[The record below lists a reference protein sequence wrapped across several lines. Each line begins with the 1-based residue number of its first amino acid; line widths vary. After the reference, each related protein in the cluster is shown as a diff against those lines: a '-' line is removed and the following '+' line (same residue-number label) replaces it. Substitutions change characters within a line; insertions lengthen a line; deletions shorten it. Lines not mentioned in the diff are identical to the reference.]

1 MAISNTDLRLD
12 KAEGFDEMW
21 KVGTEEPKRQ
31 QLRSR
36 VAGVDYVMLREDLIG
51 HYSVPLFQPHEVIDS
66 SLMQWSFPHTL
77 LTRDIRQPAPPFP
90 AQMR

>member
-1 MAISNTDLRLD
+1 VAISNTDLRLD

-36 VAGVDYVMLREDLIG
+36 GAEVDYVMPRVKRRLDW
-51 HYSVPLFQPHEVIDS
+51 PL
-66 SLMQWSFPHTL
+66 LGT
-77 LTRDIRQPAPPFP
+77 PFS
-90 AQMR
+90 AT